1 MAPRDRS
8 CRQCSDRFTPA
19 RFDQAF
25 CPACSL
31 RLRDAH
37 LIEDAM
43 FGQPHQSIDRISIST
58 GLSIERIR
66 ELATSGALTAIPVGA
81 DMPTECICPP
91 GESGRCAH
99 CRSQLALRFAEASY
113 QAAKLADPAQ
123 SGMRMRDAG
132 RTRRRA

>member
-1 MAPRDRS
+1 MAPRERS
-8 CRQCSDRFTPA
+8 CRQCSDRFVFT

-37 LIEDAM
+37 LIEDAL
-43 FGQPHQSIDRISIST
+43 FGSPHQSVDRISIST

-66 ELATSGALTAIPVGA
+66 ELATEGALSAIPVGA
-81 DMPTECICPP
+81 DLPTECVCPP

-99 CRSQLALRFAEASY
+99 CRSRLALRFAEASY
-113 QAAKLADPAQ
+113 QAAKLAAGSK
-123 SGMRMRDAG
+123 SGLRMRDAG